1 MCVVSATGYDDY
13 SFSVIL
19 MEDTTISVPLAGYRL
34 TIDPTPAE
42 ANVQLTASGYAQS
55 GNLILV
61 SSGTSVTYT
70 VSAIGYNTESGTVTV
85 SSNETI
91 SVSLVPIE

>member
-1 MCVVSATGYDDY
+1 MKP
-13 SFSVIL
+13 
-19 MEDTTISVPLAGYRL
+19 TI
-34 TIDPTPAE
+34 TI
-42 ANVQLTASGYAQS
+42 TASGYAQS

-70 VSAIGYNTESGTVTV
+70 VSASEYNTKSGTVTV

-91 SVSLVPIE
+91 SASLVPIE